1 MSLQKV
7 NTNTVRAAMKS
18 HPDAKYYNDY
28 AKVTVIKRDGK
39 IVVRLDDGGS
49 CRNSTMKS
57 EMFAGTVSRVT
68 GLKAA
73 PHIFHGQKNL
83 YAHTFY
89 EAIITLH

>member
-18 HPDAKYYNDY
+18 HPKAAYYNKY

-39 IVVRLDDGGS
+39 IVVRMDDGGS
-49 CRNSTMKS
+49 CRHCESKTES
-57 EMFAGTVSRVT
+57 FARTVSSVT

-73 PHIFHGQKNL
+73 PHTFHGQKNL
-83 YAHTFY
+83 YSHTFH
-89 EAIITLH
+89 EAIITLQ